1 MKYICLTNA
10 ENIYVFMMVFIF
22 FYQDALSAELNN
34 LGMNY
39 EKELLEK
46 PPLTSNEQKN
56 QSGHSFVDRDQFLR

>member
-1 MKYICLTNA
+1 MCLTNA
-10 ENIYVFMMVFIF
+10 DKCVFSWWSSYF

-46 PPLTSNEQKN
+46 PPTSNEQKN
-56 QSGHSFVDRDQFLR
+56 QSSHNFVDRDQFLR